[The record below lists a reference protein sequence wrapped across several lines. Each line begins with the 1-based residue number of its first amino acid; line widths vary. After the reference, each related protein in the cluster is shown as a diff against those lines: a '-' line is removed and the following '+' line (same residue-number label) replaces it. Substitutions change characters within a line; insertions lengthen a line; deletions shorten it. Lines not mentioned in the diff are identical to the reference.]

1 MGLDP
6 IATLD
11 RIVGDAIEAAN
22 HSHHR
27 RRLTRLGHRASIEPP
42 DDGALWAAGDPPP
55 RAGNELDVL
64 VDGAEMLPAVA
75 DAIQGARRH
84 VHVAGW
90 HLTPSFALTR
100 DERPLVV
107 RELLAETAER
117 VPVRVLLWAGSP
129 AKIFKPTR
137 GLVRHERDALVTGT
151 RIHAQLDA
159 RERAIHCHHE
169 KLVVVDDE
177 VAFVGGIDMTSLAG
191 DRWDTSRH
199 HARGGLGWHDAS
211 SRLRGPAAADLA
223 LPFAPRWREISGER
237 IDSPSPPAEAGSHQV
252 QVVRTVPERVYGFV
266 PRGDFRV
273 LETYLR
279 ALRSAQRLVY
289 LENQFLWSPEVVSIL
304 VDKLRNPPSDDFR
317 IVVVLPSKANNGQD
331 DTRGQLAVLVEADD
345 DAHRFLATTIT
356 ALTGTTTDRVYVH
369 AKIGIVDDC
378 WLTVGSANLNAHS
391 FFNDTE
397 MNVVTCDRDL
407 ARRTRLRLWAE
418 HLERGVADLD
428 RDATA
433 VIDALWR
440 PIAKEQRER
449 EESGA
454 PRTHR
459 LLELPGLSR
468 RSKRL
473 LGPLD
478 ALVVDA

>member
-11 RIVGDAIEAAN
+11 RIVGDAIETAN

-42 DDGALWAAGDPPP
+42 DDGALWAADDPPP

-75 DAIQGARRH
+75 EAIQGARRH

-137 GLVRHERDALVTGT
+137 GLVRRERDALVTGT

-159 RERAIHCHHE
+159 RERTIHCHHE
-169 KLVVVDDE
+169 KLVVIDDE

-199 HARGGLGWHDAS
+199 LARGGLGWHDAS
-211 SRLRGPAAADLA
+211 TRLRGPAVADVA
-223 LPFAPRWREISGER
+223 GHFPSRQRESAGGGVASRWREIAGE
-237 IDSPSPPAEAGSHQV
+237 DVASSSPSPPPGAGSHEV
-252 QVVRTVPERVYGFV
+252 QLVRTVPERVYRFV
-266 PRGDFRV
+266 PHGDFRIV
-273 LETYLR
+273 ETYMR

-289 LENQFLWSPEVVSIL
+289 LENQFLWAPEVVSIL
-304 VDKLRNPPSDDFR
+304 ADK
-317 IVVVLPSKANNGQD
+317 
-331 DTRGQLAVLVEADD
+331 
-345 DAHRFLATTIT
+345 
-356 ALTGTTTDRVYVH
+356 
-369 AKIGIVDDC
+369 
-378 WLTVGSANLNAHS
+378 
-391 FFNDTE
+391 
-397 MNVVTCDRDL
+397 
-407 ARRTRLRLWAE
+407 
-418 HLERGVADLD
+418 
-428 RDATA
+428 
-433 VIDALWR
+433 
-440 PIAKEQRER
+440 
-449 EESGA
+449 
-454 PRTHR
+454 
-459 LLELPGLSR
+459 
-468 RSKRL
+468 
-473 LGPLD
+473 
-478 ALVVDA
+478 